1 MTPVGARLFVI
12 GDVHGCR
19 EELVRLLDALPLDG
33 GDDLVFLGDYVDRG
47 PDSSGVVTTLLE
59 LSRERARTVFLR
71 GNHEDMLLDY
81 LGPAGVYGDAF
92 VTNGGR
98 ATAQSYGVGGAF
110 DRVALAAAIPPTHF
124 EFLARTTLMHR
135 APGVVC
141 VHAGVR
147 PGVPL
152 DEQRPEDLLW
162 IREEFLRPPHG
173 LDATIV
179 FGHTPHRDVLEH
191 LPGKLGID
199 TGCVYGG
206 MLTALELPARVVHQ
220 IRLGHRRVAQRA
232 LGPA

>member
-1 MTPVGARLFVI
+1 MFAI

-19 EELVRLLDALPLDG
+19 EELVRLLDALPLE
-33 GDDLVFLGDYVDRG
+33 DDDRLVFLGDYVDRG
-47 PDSSGVVTTLLE
+47 PDSAGVVTALLE
-59 LSRERARTVFLR
+59 LAGSRRHTTFLR
-71 GNHEDMLLDY
+71 GNHEDMLLEY
-81 LGPAGVYGDAF
+81 LRPHGIYGDAF

-98 ATAQSYGVGGAF
+98 ATAQSYGIGGTLTPA
-110 DRVALAAAIPPTHF
+110 ALADALPAEHLD
-124 EFLARTTLMHR
+124 FLARTTLMHR
-135 APGVVC
+135 CPGVVC

-152 DEQRPEDLLW
+152 AQQTKEDLLW

-173 LDATIV
+173 LDATVV
-179 FGHTPHRDVLEH
+179 FGHTPHREVVTH

-206 MLTALELPARVVHQ
+206 MLTAVELPARVVYQ
-220 IRLGHRRVAQRA
+220 VRRGHHRVDRRA

>member
-19 EELVRLLDALPLDG
+19 EELVRLLDAVPLED

-47 PDSSGVVTTLLE
+47 PDSAGVVAALLE
-59 LSRERARTVFLR
+59 VARARPRTVFLR

-81 LGPAGVYGDAF
+81 LGRDGVYGDAF

-98 ATAQSYGVGGAF
+98 ATAHSYGIAGTF
-110 DRVALAAAIPPTHF
+110 DRTTLAEAIPPAHLDF
-124 EFLARTTLMHR
+124 FGRTTLMHR
-135 APGVVC
+135 RPGVVC

-152 DEQRPEDLLW
+152 DAQTKEDLLW

-173 LDATIV
+173 LDATVV
-179 FGHTPHRDVLEH
+179 FGHTPHRDVVAH

-220 IRLGHRRVAQRA
+220 IRLGHRRVERRV